1 MNNLLTQSNCPT
13 IHCNINNSE
22 NIIGR
27 LKDYAVRPA
36 PIEYLQYGYN
46 DYTGD
51 ELVLTLENWVKF
63 NKDCIIDSIDRKENI
78 EKVIFNDPATIVF
91 WKDGTKTV
99 VKCQDGDTYD
109 KELGLAMCCSKKLFG
124 NKGNFNKVFKKYI
137 GEDYE

>member
-1 MNNLLTQSNCPT
+1 MNNLLTQSNCPM
-13 IHCNINNSE
+13 IHCNINNTE

-36 PIEYLQYGYN
+36 PIEYLQYRYN
-46 DYTGD
+46 NYTGD
-51 ELVLTLENWVKF
+51 EVVLTLENWV
-63 NKDCIIDSIDRKENI
+63 I

-99 VKCQDGDTYD
+99 VKCQDGDTYN